1 MIRESEWNLKEM
13 MKSHEGASEESDR
26 QIRKNIQQTYLY
38 KLQEVTRQL
47 RAMEKEHLVR
57 MKDLYGE
64 EGEII
69 IEQLEK
75 REREYFNLEDRA
87 AQ

>member
-1 MIRESEWNLKEM
+1 M
-13 MKSHEGASEESDR
+13 
-26 QIRKNIQQTYLY
+26 
-38 KLQEVTRQL
+38 
-47 RAMEKEHLVR
+47 EHLVR

-75 REREYFNLEDRA
+75 REREYFNLEIIELKKEKADLLLVEDFSKTRST
-87 AQ
+87 

>member
-1 MIRESEWNLKEM
+1 
-13 MKSHEGASEESDR
+13 
-26 QIRKNIQQTYLY
+26 
-38 KLQEVTRQL
+38 
-47 RAMEKEHLVR
+47 MEKEHLVR

-75 REREYFNLEDRA
+75 REREYFNLEIIELKKEKADLLLVEDFSKTRST
-87 AQ
+87 